1 MTDPKIEA
9 PATADSETSGVDA
22 VLRCG
27 YIAVVG
33 APNAGKSTLVNH
45 LVGAKVSIVTP
56 KVQTTRSRILGV
68 AARGAVQMIY
78 VDTPGIFQPRRRLD
92 RAMVAAAWGGV
103 ADGDVTVLL
112 IDVKRGLD
120 GDFKR
125 IMEGLEKS
133 NRKAVLALN
142 KIDLIPRTELLG
154 LASEL
159 DATGLFTDIFMISAL
174 KGDGMEDLAAALA
187 PRLPEGPWLFPE
199 DQLSDLNDRLFAAEI
214 TREKLYLRL
223 HQELP
228 YALTVETEGWELF
241 RNGDVRIE
249 QTIYVE
255 RASQKGIVLGK
266 GGERIKAIREEAI
279 ADIQEFLG
287 CKVHLFI
294 FVKVREKWG
303 DDPERYRD
311 WGLDFNA

>member
-1 MTDPKIEA
+1 MPDRKGDANA
-9 PATADSETSGVDA
+9 PEQVETTT
-22 VLRCG
+22 RCG

-33 APNAGKSTLVNH
+33 TPNAGKSTFVNH

-68 AARGAVQMIY
+68 SMRGAVQMIY
-78 VDTPGIFQPRRRLD
+78 VDTPGIFKPRRRLD

-103 ADGDVTVLL
+103 AEGDEIVLL
-112 IDVKRGLD
+112 IDVKRALD
-120 GDFKR
+120 GDSRR
-125 IMEGLEKS
+125 IMEGLQKS
-133 NRKAVLALN
+133 RRKAVLALN
-142 KIDLIPRTELLG
+142 KIDLVGRDKLLK
-154 LASEL
+154 LASDL
-159 DATGLFTDIFMISAL
+159 DSSDIFTDIFMISAL

-187 PRLPEGPWLFPE
+187 PRLPKGPWLFPE

-228 YALTVETEGWELF
+228 YALTVETEAWEPF

-255 RASQKGIVLGK
+255 RGSQKGIVLGK

-279 ADIQEFLG
+279 ADLEEYLG
-287 CKVHLFI
+287 RKTHLFI

>member
-1 MTDPKIEA
+1 MADRDRPQGDV
-9 PATADSETSGVDA
+9 AT
-22 VLRCG
+22 RCG

-33 APNAGKSTLVNH
+33 APNAGKSTLVNY

-68 AARGAVQMIY
+68 SIRDAVQMIY

-92 RAMVAAAWGGV
+92 RAMVAAAWSGV
-103 ADGDVTVLL
+103 ADGDETLLL

-120 GDFKR
+120 GDARR
-125 IMEGLEKS
+125 IMDGLK
-133 NRKAVLALN
+133 KAKRQVVLALN
-142 KIDLIPRTELLG
+142 KIDLVARDKLLG
-154 LASEL
+154 MASEL
-159 DATGLFTDIFMISAL
+159 DSTGLFTDIFMISAL
-174 KGDGMEDLAAALA
+174 KGDGMEDLATALA

-214 TREKLYLRL
+214 TREKLYFRL

-228 YALTVETEGWELF
+228 YALTVETEAWEPF

-255 RASQKGIVLGK
+255 RGSQKGIVLGK

-279 ADIQEFLG
+279 ADLEEYLG
-287 CKVHLFI
+287 CKTHLFI

>member
-1 MTDPKIEA
+1 MADRDRPQGDV
-9 PATADSETSGVDA
+9 AT
-22 VLRCG
+22 RCG

-33 APNAGKSTLVNH
+33 APNAGKSTLVNY

-68 AARGAVQMIY
+68 SIRDAVQMIY

-92 RAMVAAAWGGV
+92 RAMVAAAWSGV
-103 ADGDVTVLL
+103 ADGDETLLL

-120 GDFKR
+120 GDARR
-125 IMEGLEKS
+125 IMDGLK
-133 NRKAVLALN
+133 KAKRQVVLALN
-142 KIDLIPRTELLG
+142 KIDLVARDKLLG
-154 LASEL
+154 MASEL
-159 DATGLFTDIFMISAL
+159 DSTGLFTDIFMISAL

-214 TREKLYLRL
+214 TREKLYFRL

-228 YALTVETEGWELF
+228 YALTVETEAWELF

-255 RASQKGIVLGK
+255 RGSQKGIVLGK

-279 ADIQEFLG
+279 ADLEEYLG
-287 CKVHLFI
+287 RKTHLFI